1 MANDL
6 DNLREALFSLDPE
19 QDYLYSVLDNES
31 TRVKQAVA
39 DAEKGI
45 LELRAELDAL
55 WSDERECEYE
65 LSSVFMHRGMFAPSV
80 PPLFWLI
87 LPCSAWSGSAG
98 FG

>member
-45 LELRAELDAL
+45 LESTLR
-55 WSDERECEYE
+55 
-65 LSSVFMHRGMFAPSV
+65 
-80 PPLFWLI
+80 
-87 LPCSAWSGSAG
+87 
-98 FG
+98 